1 MPLSHTVEGIDRL
14 ALHSLVFSD
23 DLFHEYRRQ
32 VFNLADCIFVWLLVM
47 GGVSVLALFGPLD
60 WNGRRRLTEVLELLL
75 DVLSDLLDKLRIVH
89 KDHCALHETLFLRIA
104 ELHLVSAFTGIHDFL

>member
-1 MPLSHTVEGIDRL
+1 M
-14 ALHSLVFSD
+14 
-23 DLFHEYRRQ
+23 
-32 VFNLADCIFVWLLVM
+32 ADCIFVRLLVIVR
-47 GGVSVLALFGPLD
+47 VSVLALFGPLD
-60 WNGRRRLTEVLELLL
+60 WNGRRRLTEVLELLP